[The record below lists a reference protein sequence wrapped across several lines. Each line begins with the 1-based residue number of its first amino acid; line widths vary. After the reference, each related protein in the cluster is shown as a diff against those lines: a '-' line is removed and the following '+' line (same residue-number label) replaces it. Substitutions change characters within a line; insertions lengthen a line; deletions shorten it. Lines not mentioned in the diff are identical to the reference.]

1 MLGLLSHQSLAT
13 ADPDEA
19 LLLGKSGLA
28 GLGGDV
34 PALVRVLL
42 LHRVAMAAAHAG
54 ERLEAEAT
62 LVQAGQAVERCVPG
76 EAPEWLYWLDEA
88 ELRAMTGRCWAM
100 LGRPLRAVRL
110 LASRPATAW
119 PRTATLDGVWL
130 ARSYLQLGEVEQACW
145 AAGRAWS
152 DAVSA
157 GSTRAADAVRHL
169 HPLLLRHRDVRPC
182 GGTGNWPSW
191 RPAVCRSA
199 RTTAGAGDPA
209 PGRWTKGWPQ
219 LHDRRP
225 WR

>member
-19 LLLGKSGLA
+19 LLLAKSGLA

-130 ARSYLQLGEVEQACW
+130 ARSYLRLGEGGAGVLGRRPGVVGRGQCRLD
-145 AAGRAWS
+145 AGRRRRTAPAS
-152 DAVSA
+152 TAVAASR
-157 GSTRAADAVRHL
+157 RAAVRRYRQLAELATGRLPVGEDHG
-169 HPLLLRHRDVRPC
+169 RRRRP
-182 GGTGNWPSW
+182 G
-191 RPAVCRSA
+191 A
-199 RTTAGAGDPA
+199 RTLDERLAAA
-209 PGRWTKGWPQ
+209 P
-219 LHDRRP
+219 
-225 WR
+225 